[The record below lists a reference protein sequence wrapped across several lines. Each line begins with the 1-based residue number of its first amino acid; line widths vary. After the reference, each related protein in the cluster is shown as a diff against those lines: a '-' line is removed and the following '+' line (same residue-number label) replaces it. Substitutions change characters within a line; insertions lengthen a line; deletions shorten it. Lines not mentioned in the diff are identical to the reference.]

1 MKNKNHG
8 FVRRQLMAGQLFT
21 LIELLVVV
29 AIIAILAGMLLPALN
44 AAREKTKSIS
54 CLNSLKEYMRYHYN
68 YMTDFNEFLAGGF
81 FNQGNGEA
89 GGFLMFEELSYT
101 TDKQRYYF
109 TCSSTDDYKKNNMYR
124 AYGARGLYSVAS
136 TNGNYIVR
144 IDAHHLAKCNTTFKT
159 GFTNTKL
166 IKKPSGYMQNGDS
179 REGNKKQQFVG
190 AYTYG
195 VNDSRARFALMHSNK
210 VNMNFLDG
218 HASSLSFVEFADNV
232 LHDFKSDGV
241 NGINVSINTRSGQPL
256 LFGWQLY
263 RGN

>member
-109 TCSSTDDYKKNNMYR
+109 TCSSTDDYKK
-124 AYGARGLYSVAS
+124 
-136 TNGNYIVR
+136 I
-144 IDAHHLAKCNTTFKT
+144 ICIAH
-159 GFTNTKL
+159 
-166 IKKPSGYMQNGDS
+166 ME
-179 REGNKKQQFVG
+179 RE
-190 AYTYG
+190 AYTP
-195 VNDSRARFALMHSNK
+195 SPAQTA
-210 VNMNFLDG
+210 
-218 HASSLSFVEFADNV
+218 
-232 LHDFKSDGV
+232 
-241 NGINVSINTRSGQPL
+241 II
-256 LFGWQLY
+256 
-263 RGN
+263 